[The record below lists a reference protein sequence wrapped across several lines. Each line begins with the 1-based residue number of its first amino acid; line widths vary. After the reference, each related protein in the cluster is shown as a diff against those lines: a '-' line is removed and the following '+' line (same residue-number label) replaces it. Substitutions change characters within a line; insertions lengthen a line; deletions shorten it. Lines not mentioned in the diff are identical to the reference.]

1 MGACEVSWRR
11 MASRASGQDMW
22 ALTST
27 VIDAFCPELKVELM
41 SGSPC
46 KPLSDLC
53 SGRVAHLES
62 SGSVADDGQGVH
74 VNEVHVNETQNQTQP
89 TGLLPAA
96 PAAPGP
102 QPHTAQPNDAIG
114 VTTTGSSETHLQE
127 GGETFSGPSQGL
139 PGVSEASVAL
149 LADAAGTLTPVAT
162 AATPTE

>member
-1 MGACEVSWRR
+1 MNSMHKGAWVIGCVGACEISWWR
-11 MASRASGQDMW
+11 MTSRASGQDMW

-62 SGSVADDGQGVH
+62 SGAVADDGQAVR
-74 VNEVHVNETQNQTQP
+74 VNETHNQTKILGPQAV
-89 TGLLPAA
+89 PAA
-96 PAAPGP
+96 SAP
-102 QPHTAQPNDAIG
+102 QPHTAQPDDTTG
-114 VTTTGSSETHLQE
+114 VATAGSSEAHLQE
-127 GGETFSGPSQGL
+127 GGEAA
-139 PGVSEASVAL
+139 VSEASVVAL

-162 AATPTE
+162 PTE